1 MSVFLKVIYS
11 KNKEVLE
18 KIEIRELKAKNYHI
32 ENELSSLKLLH
43 EDLIE
48 KWKDAL
54 VRIKELEKD
63 NEMLII
69 SYENKIK

>member
-1 MSVFLKVIYS
+1 MSFFLKVLYS

-32 ENELSSLKLLH
+32 ENELSSLKLLR

>member
-1 MSVFLKVIYS
+1 MSVFLKVLYS